1 MKVEMSAQDDQP
13 PRRKVNFDPTINLGH
28 ILTVIVMLMSGFAAY
43 NNLDKRVSGLEQL
56 ATQIAVR
63 SVEKDQALKENLS
76 DMRGDVKELRHSIDE
91 LTKTLNDRTRK

>member
-1 MKVEMSAQDDQP
+1 MKVEMSAQDDQ

-28 ILTVIVMLMSGFAAY
+28 ILTAVVMLATGFTAY

-56 ATQIAVR
+56 AAQITVR
-63 SVEKDQALKENLS
+63 GVEKDQALKENLA